1 MCSIFSFMFI
11 TNSHN
16 AHKKEFQNGLNHLYR
31 YFDYFY
37 EVIAHMHTHTC
48 TCIYVSSC
56 GLYACI

>member
-1 MCSIFSFMFI
+1 MFI